1 MALKT
6 VTVERACLRSPA
18 FRKLSGTQ
26 KSVLFDFMMKR
37 KLKKYN
43 GRWEIT
49 NNGDIEYCYSEAE
62 KKGIPRST
70 FMKCIDALI
79 AKGFID
85 ISHSGSGGKKG
96 DKNLYWISNRW
107 ERWGTDSFVKKKR
120 PKDGRCKR
128 GFAAHPDRRKKN
140 ISTQK
145 CNRTVT
151 QKET

>member
-1 MALKT
+1 MAPKT
-6 VTVERACLRSPA
+6 VTVERAWLKSPA
-18 FRKLSGTQ
+18 FRQLSGTQ
-26 KSVLFDFMMKR
+26 KTVLFDFMMKR
-37 KLKKYN
+37 QLKKYN
-43 GRWEIT
+43 KHWEIT

-79 AKGFID
+79 ANGFID
-85 ISHSGSGGKKG
+85 IAHSGSGGKKG

-107 ERWGTDSFVKKKR
+107 EKWGSDSFVRKTR

-128 GFAAHPDRRKKN
+128 GFAAHPGRRKKN